1 MFREQRKEYK
11 MEKEEWSNVNV
22 ANAGQE
28 EQIEIEFEEP
38 EEEEKP
44 QVEVQ
49 NEEEK
54 QEVVEPKQEEQNAPE
69 LEGIETKGAE
79 KRIRQLIRQR
89 KERDEHIQALIQK
102 NEELSTNLRTKD
114 KEVNTL
120 GKSSL
125 DASEKQ
131 LTDKIELARAVYTE
145 AFEEG
150 DKDRVLKAQEML
162 NDAQIDLKNVTAAKS
177 NYPEIEDVPQQAQP
191 QPQQQVRQQPANDP
205 RAEDWAS
212 KNDWFGKDN
221 VMTAAAL
228 AIDAEL
234 KGEGYDP
241 QDQDFYQEIDNRL
254 KKAFPQ
260 KLGKSQE
267 RVQEVTS
274 SPAQVVSGG
283 SRSSSS
289 SSRKVKLSKED
300 VALAQKWNIPLEKY
314 AAEKLKVDDS
324 DGYTNIL

>member
-11 MEKEEWSNVNV
+11 MEKEEWSNVDV

-28 EQIEIEFEEP
+28 EKIEIEFEEP
-38 EEEEKP
+38 QEEEKP
-44 QVEVQ
+44 QIETQ
-49 NEEEK
+49 EEEK
-54 QEVVEPKQEEQNAPE
+54 KEEVVEEKAPE

-150 DKDRVLKAQEML
+150 DKEKVLKAQEML
-162 NDAQIDLKNVTAAKS
+162 NDAQIDLKSVTAAKN
-177 NYPEIEDVPQQAQP
+177 NYQEIEDVPQQAQP

-260 KLGKSQE
+260 KLGESQE
-267 RVQEVTS
+267 RVQENTS
-274 SPAQVVSGG
+274 QPAQVVSGG